1 MDLMILPMEGDAA
14 RGWTPGTPTVFLSTP
29 AAEAGPMFSPD
40 GRWITYVSAET
51 GRPFDVYVRP
61 FPAGPGGGWRVSTAG
76 GSYPRWSATTREL
89 LFLAGTQG
97 QIQPSSHRI
106 MAAPYA
112 VVGDA
117 FRAETPQ
124 TWSPTNVQG
133 GSYANSGYALHPDGK
148 RVAASAGPNQGSV
161 VEDKVVFVFNFA
173 DYLST
178 IAPLSK

>member
-1 MDLMILPMEGDAA
+1 
-14 RGWTPGTPTVFLSTP
+14 
-29 AAEAGPMFSPD
+29 
-40 GRWITYVSAET
+40 
-51 GRPFDVYVRP
+51 
-61 FPAGPGGGWRVSTAG
+61 
-76 GSYPRWSATTREL
+76 
-89 LFLAGTQG
+89 
-97 QIQPSSHRI
+97 

-124 TWSPTNVQG
+124 IWSPTNVQG
-133 GSYANSGYALHPDGK
+133 ESTTNSAYDLHPDGK
-148 RVAASAGPNQGSV
+148 RVAASAGPNQSSV

>member
-1 MDLMILPMEGDAA
+1 
-14 RGWTPGTPTVFLSTP
+14 
-29 AAEAGPMFSPD
+29 
-40 GRWITYVSAET
+40 
-51 GRPFDVYVRP
+51 
-61 FPAGPGGGWRVSTAG
+61 
-76 GSYPRWSATTREL
+76 
-89 LFLAGTQG
+89 
-97 QIQPSSHRI
+97 

-124 TWSPTNVQG
+124 IWSPTNILDA
-133 GSYANSGYALHPDGK
+133 STTKRAFDLHPDGK
-148 RVAASAGPNQGSV
+148 RVAASAAPNQASV